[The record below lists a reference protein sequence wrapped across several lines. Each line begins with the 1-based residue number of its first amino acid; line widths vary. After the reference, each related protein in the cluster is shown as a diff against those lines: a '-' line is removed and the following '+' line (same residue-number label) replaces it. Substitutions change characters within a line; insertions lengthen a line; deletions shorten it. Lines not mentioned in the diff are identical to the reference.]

1 MMTRKQNSEGDQAQ
15 EGYMVLQSKIKSE
28 VSESQPEIIDLAS
41 EKSASSWLTSL
52 PSIYV
57 PRMPQI

>member
-1 MMTRKQNSEGDQAQ
+1 
-15 EGYMVLQSKIKSE
+15 MVLQSKIKSE